1 MARIMANDPNRA
13 APGPWWDK
21 LVVSLELA
29 DLADPATRE
38 RLDSVAAKAN
48 SQGVQTAAA
57 WRYARALPMLT
68 AAIEVWARLGRGPGE
83 VAARNV
89 RGSVYRRLGDYA
101 AAADDHCAAILV
113 AQEWELSGGEITA
126 RACLGAVR
134 TEQGDFEGA
143 AALLD
148 EAVLLS
154 AQKVDNWGAGQAQHF
169 LGLLHEARKD
179 WGAALAAYGTAVE
192 RWRALYARAEAVEAT
207 AGVARVMLAQ
217 GQAVAAYALVEE
229 VLHHL
234 SEHGPTRL
242 DEPLRVYWTAY
253 RALHAM
259 RQEEIAADLLDA
271 AHTLLQRQSEGLG
284 EAERARFLQAVP
296 TNRTISEAW
305 QAAHQTGS

>member
-1 MARIMANDPNRA
+1 MSDNPIQAT
-13 APGPWWDK
+13 PGPWWDK
-21 LVVSLELA
+21 LVVSLELS
-29 DLADPATRE
+29 DLDDPGTRE

-83 VAARNV
+83 VAARNA

-101 AAADDHCAAILV
+101 AAADDHRAAILV

-126 RACLGAVR
+126 RACLGAVH
-134 TEQGDFEGA
+134 TEQGNFEGA
-143 AALLD
+143 AGLLD
-148 EAVLLS
+148 EALLLS
-154 AQKVDNWGAGQAQHF
+154 AQTVDNWGAGQAQHF

-179 WGAALAAYGTAVE
+179 WEAALAAYGAAVE

-217 GQAVAAYALVEE
+217 GQIVAAYGLVEE
-229 VLHHL
+229 ILHHL
-234 SEHGPTRL
+234 SEYGPARL

-253 RALHAM
+253 RALHTM
-259 RQEEIAADLLDA
+259 RQEEVAGELLDA
-271 AHTLLQRQSEGLG
+271 THTLLERQAEGLDEAQRARFFEAVPVNRALG
-284 EAERARFLQAVP
+284 EAWR
-296 TNRTISEAW
+296 
-305 QAAHQTGS
+305 AAHQTGS

>member
-1 MARIMANDPNRA
+1 MSTDPIRA
-13 APGPWWDK
+13 APGPWWDR

-29 DLADPATRE
+29 DLADPGTRE

-83 VAARNV
+83 VSARNA

-101 AAADDHCAAILV
+101 AAADDHRAAILV

-126 RACLGAVR
+126 RACLGAVL

-148 EAVLLS
+148 KALLLS
-154 AQKVDNWGAGQAQHF
+154 ARTVDNWGAGQAGHF

-179 WGAALAAYGTAVE
+179 WEAALAAYGAAVE
-192 RWRALYARAEAVEAT
+192 RWRALSAPVEAMEST

-217 GQAVAAYALVEE
+217 GQAVAAYGLVEE
-229 VLHHL
+229 VLQHL
-234 SEHGPTRL
+234 SERGPARL

-259 RQEEIAADLLDA
+259 RQEDVAGELLEA
-271 AHTLLQRQSEGLG
+271 AHTLLERQAEGLSDAG
-284 EAERARFLQAVP
+284 RARFFEAVP
-296 TNRTISEAW
+296 VNRAIVEAW
-305 QAAHQTGS
+305 RTLRQPGA

>member
-1 MARIMANDPNRA
+1 MSDDPNRA

-29 DLADPATRE
+29 DLNDPATRD

-101 AAADDHCAAILV
+101 AAADDHRAAIGI

-126 RACLGAVR
+126 RACLGAVH

-143 AALLD
+143 ATLLD
-148 EAVLLS
+148 EALLQS
-154 AQKVDNWGAGQAQHF
+154 TQTVDTWGAGQAQHF

-179 WGAALAAYGTAVE
+179 WDAALGAYGVAVE
-192 RWRALYARAEAVEAT
+192 RWRALYARAEAIEST

-229 VLHHL
+229 ILHHL
-234 SEHGPTRL
+234 SEHGPARL

-259 RQEEIAADLLDA
+259 RQEEVARELLDA
-271 AHTLLQRQSEGLG
+271 AHALLERQAEGLDD
-284 EAERARFLQAVP
+284 AERARFFEAVP
-296 TNRTISEAW
+296 INRALDKTW
-305 QAAHQTGS
+305 QAAHQAPS

>member
-1 MARIMANDPNRA
+1 MSTDPLRT

-29 DLADPATRE
+29 DLNDPGTRE

-68 AAIEVWARLGRGPGE
+68 AAIEIWARLGRGPGE

-89 RGSVYRRLGDYA
+89 RGSVCRRLGDYA
-101 AAADDHCAAILV
+101 AAADDHRAAILV

-134 TEQGDFEGA
+134 TEQGDLEGA

-148 EAVLLS
+148 EALLLS
-154 AQKVDNWGAGQAQHF
+154 ARTVDNWGAGQAGHF

-179 WGAALAAYGTAVE
+179 WEAALAAYGTAVE
-192 RWRALYARAEAVEAT
+192 RWRALCAPVEALEST

-217 GQAVAAYALVEE
+217 GQAVAAYGLVEE
-229 VLHHL
+229 ILHHL
-234 SEHGPTRL
+234 SEHGPARL

-253 RALHAM
+253 RALHTM
-259 RQEEIAADLLDA
+259 RQQEAADELLAA
-271 AHTLLQRQSEGLG
+271 AHALLERQAEGLG
-284 EAERARFLQAVP
+284 DAESARFFEAVAI
-296 TNRTISEAW
+296 NRAIGEAW
-305 QAAHQTGS
+305 RAVQPPQP

>member
-1 MARIMANDPNRA
+1 LSNDPTQA

-29 DLADPATRE
+29 DLDDPATRE

-57 WRYARALPMLT
+57 WRWARALPMLT

-83 VAARNV
+83 VAARNA
-89 RGSVYRRLGDYA
+89 RGSVYRRLGDYD
-101 AAADDHCAAILV
+101 AAADDHRAAIGV
-113 AQEWELSGGEITA
+113 AQEWQLSGGEITA

-148 EAVLLS
+148 EALLLS
-154 AQKVDNWGAGQAQHF
+154 AQAVDNWGAGQAQHF

-179 WGAALAAYGTAVE
+179 WDAALAAYGAAVE
-192 RWRALYARAEAVEAT
+192 RWRALVAHAEAIEST

-217 GQAVAAYALVEE
+217 GQAVAAYGLVEE
-229 VLHHL
+229 ILQHL
-234 SEHGPTRL
+234 SERGPARL

-253 RALHAM
+253 RALRAM
-259 RQEEIAADLLDA
+259 RQEDLAGELLDA
-271 AHTLLQRQSEGLG
+271 AHALLLRQAEGLD
-284 EAERARFLQAVP
+284 EAQQARFFEAVP
-296 TNRTISEAW
+296 VNRALDEAW
-305 QAAHQTGS
+305 RAAQQAEPR

>member
-1 MARIMANDPNRA
+1 MPDDPTQA

-29 DLADPATRE
+29 DLDDPSTRE

-68 AAIEVWARLGRGPGE
+68 AAIEVWARLGHGPGE
-83 VAARNV
+83 VAARNA
-89 RGSVYRRLGDYA
+89 RGSVCRRLGDYA
-101 AAADDHCAAILV
+101 AAADDHRAAIGV

-126 RACLGAVR
+126 RACLGAVLA
-134 TEQGDFEGA
+134 EQGDFQGA

-148 EAVLLS
+148 EALLLS
-154 AQKVDNWGAGQAQHF
+154 AQTVDNWGAGQTQHF
-169 LGLLHEARKD
+169 LGLLHEAHKD
-179 WGAALAAYGTAVE
+179 WDAALGAYGAAVE
-192 RWRALYARAEAVEAT
+192 RWRALYARAEAIEST

-217 GQAVAAYALVEE
+217 GQAVAAYGLVEE
-229 VLHHL
+229 ILQHL
-234 SEHGPTRL
+234 SERGPARL

-259 RQEEIAADLLDA
+259 RQEGLAGELLDA
-271 AHTLLQRQSEGLG
+271 AHALLERQAEGLD
-284 EAERARFLQAVP
+284 EMERARFFGAVP
-296 TNRTISEAW
+296 VNRALDEAW
-305 QAAHQTGS
+305 RAAH

>member
-1 MARIMANDPNRA
+1 MSSDPIHAA
-13 APGPWWDK
+13 APGPWWDR

-29 DLADPATRE
+29 DLDDPGTRE

-83 VAARNV
+83 VAARNA

-101 AAADDHCAAILV
+101 AAADDHRTAILV

-126 RACLGAVR
+126 RACLGAVL
-134 TEQGDFEGA
+134 TEQGDLEGA

-148 EAVLLS
+148 EALLLS
-154 AQKVDNWGAGQAQHF
+154 AQTVDNWGAGQAGHF

-179 WGAALAAYGTAVE
+179 WEAALAAYGAAVE
-192 RWRALYARAEAVEAT
+192 RWRALSAPVEAMEST

-217 GQAVAAYALVEE
+217 GQAIAAYALVEE
-229 VLHHL
+229 VLQHL
-234 SEHGPTRL
+234 SERGPARL

-259 RQEEIAADLLDA
+259 RQEDVAGEWLNA
-271 AHTLLQRQSEGLG
+271 AHTLLERQAEGLSDAG
-284 EAERARFLQAVP
+284 RARFFEAVAV
-296 TNRTISEAW
+296 NRAIVEAW
-305 QAAHQTGS
+305 RTLRQPGA